1 MGGTGKSM
9 AAVAVL
15 QEKAIRAHFSNIYW
29 LVVGADAVDLKF
41 QQLRLLL
48 YKQLSGKSVK
58 ADDVLTKD
66 MLVEAMPMER
76 ALVVLDDPWT
86 PEQVRFLNPIEN
98 SHAVAHR
105 LLVTTRIRGLVP
117 KATCVEL
124 SVMGKDEAVALLLD
138 LANIQKEAY
147 RKEHPGV
154 AWPPQEAYA
163 IVSECGLLPI
173 TLTIAAQVVR
183 PISRLLPPPPPHLP
197 LSTHP
202 SPHPSCSPPLS
213 HPHSS
218 HTHPSLLRC
227 DRGGAAGRRPCCR
240 C

>member
-1 MGGTGKSM
+1 MGGTGKST

-29 LVVGADAVDLKF
+29 LVVGADAVDLKL
-41 QQLRLLL
+41 QQLQSML

-58 ADDVLTKD
+58 SDDALAKDQQEWLD
-66 MLVEAMPMER
+66 MLVEAMTMEMER
-76 ALVVLDDPWT
+76 SLVVLDDPWT
-86 PEQVRFLNPIEN
+86 PEQVRFLNPIE
-98 SHAVAHR
+98 SSLTEAHR

-124 SVMGKDEAVALLLD
+124 SVMGKDEAVSLLLD

-147 RKEHPGV
+147 LKEHPGV

-173 TLTIAAQVVR
+173 TLTIASQVVR
-183 PISRLLPPPPPHLP
+183 AWGHGWEDAVLP
-197 LSTHP
+197 L
-202 SPHPSCSPPLS
+202 LKEQE
-213 HPHSS
+213 
-218 HTHPSLLRC
+218 
-227 DRGGAAGRRPCCR
+227 DAGGATGSATVPG
-240 C
+240 

>member
-1 MGGTGKSM
+1 M

-29 LVVGADAVDLKF
+29 LGVGADAVDLKL
-41 QQLRLLL
+41 QQLQSML
-48 YKQLSGKSVK
+48 YMQLSGKSVK
-58 ADDVLTKD
+58 ADDVLAKGKQEWLD
-66 MLVEAMPMER
+66 MLIEAMTMER
-76 ALVVLDDPWT
+76 SLVVLDDPWT
-86 PEQVRFLNPIEN
+86 PEQVRFLNPIES
-98 SHAVAHR
+98 SHTEAHR

-124 SVMGKDEAVALLLD
+124 SVMGKDEAVSLLLD

-147 RKEHPGV
+147 IKEHPGV

-183 PISRLLPPPPPHLP
+183 SWGHGWEGKLLFILTIFGRMTVSAKCFLILFLAL
-197 LSTHP
+197 LSY
-202 SPHPSCSPPLS
+202 L
-213 HPHSS
+213 
-218 HTHPSLLRC
+218 
-227 DRGGAAGRRPCCR
+227 
-240 C
+240 